1 MFLPLSAKEIKNPF
15 SFFKD
20 NCNLKK
26 KSWLQEDPKLLNN
39 PYLDGEASIVI
50 GAILLAVAT
59 FLAKES
65 KGLLLGESAHD
76 DIIDDV
82 HGLINANEYVKA
94 SNMPQTMHFG
104 PDKILII
111 VEVDLKD
118 DLELHE
124 ADKIV
129 NQLRTGIKENNPAIQ
144 EVYIQTTS

>member
-1 MFLPLSAKEIKNPF
+1 M
-15 SFFKD
+15 
-20 NCNLKK
+20 
-26 KSWLQEDPKLLNN
+26 
-39 PYLDGEASIVI
+39 
-50 GAILLAVAT
+50 AT

-76 DIIDDV
+76 DVIDDV
-82 HGLINANEYVKA
+82 DRLINANEYVKA

-129 NQLRTGIKENNPAIQ
+129 N
-144 EVYIQTTS
+144 